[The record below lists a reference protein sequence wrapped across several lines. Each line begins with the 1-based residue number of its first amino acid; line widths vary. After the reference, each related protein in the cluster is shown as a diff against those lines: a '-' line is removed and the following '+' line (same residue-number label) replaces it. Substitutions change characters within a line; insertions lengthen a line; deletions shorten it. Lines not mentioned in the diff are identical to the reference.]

1 MGLNPPRPALKQ
13 MRGLGVKHNPMTA
26 LELYKYISDNQL
38 QWRWENFEDG
48 EDVIIFLYHFEL
60 ADFASLIKNFL
71 DYDEPFNVVVTSSS
85 VAIRMQEICDFY
97 GIEIESVFP
106 KN

>member
-1 MGLNPPRPALKQ
+1 
-13 MRGLGVKHNPMTA
+13 MTE
-26 LELYKYISDNQL
+26 LQLYKHISDNQL
-38 QWRWENFEDG
+38 EWKWENFKDG
-48 EDVIIFLYHFEL
+48 EDVIIFLRHFEL
-60 ADFASLIKNFL
+60 ADFASLIENFL
-71 DYDEPFNVVVTSSS
+71 HYDEPFNVVVTSSS